1 VKVPTIQLKYIG
13 ILKPI
18 WIFGV
23 FMLFYL
29 TVKDQV
35 YSHKDLIVS
44 LHKESSFL
52 DSRGKTNHVNT
63 SIHPNKGL
71 LLNAKHS
78 QHLSISKNSF
88 QLLNL
93 RLKNAD
99 FESLETILKTQ
110 KNPTIG
116 SDSLILSNIYSKDLY
131 LQEAAAFN
139 ITTHSTLAT
148 SQQHTTMM
156 FRTRRASNFGTLRF
170 DTPETYLKTEPPQP
184 LKTAD
189 MDAIS

>member
-1 VKVPTIQLKYIG
+1 
-13 ILKPI
+13 
-18 WIFGV
+18 
-23 FMLFYL
+23 M
-29 TVKDQV
+29 
-35 YSHKDLIVS
+35 
-44 LHKESSFL
+44 
-52 DSRGKTNHVNT
+52 
-63 SIHPNKGL
+63 
-71 LLNAKHS
+71 LNAKHS

-148 SQQHTTMM
+148 
-156 FRTRRASNFGTLRF
+156 
-170 DTPETYLKTEPPQP
+170 TYNH
-184 LKTAD
+184 D
-189 MDAIS
+189 V